1 MQTCCCQY
9 WMQHQFLRPKSCQQ
23 IEVISAKV
31 CNQLKL
37 VKNAPD
43 SGFEEKN
50 KQLDCIQKN
59 IFCYPVTNF
68 AYIVVSQTKRLC
80 PCSCIPDLQIVRML
94 VYTKLTDYTYVVA
107 SQNYRLCL
115 CSSIP
120 DLQTVPI
127 WVYARL
133 EDCVNVIIY

>member
-43 SGFEEKN
+43 SRFEEKN
-50 KQLDCIQKN
+50 KQLDCIQK
-59 IFCYPVTNF
+59 IFSATLLLSLPIQLYPRLKDCAHV
-68 AYIVVSQTKRLC
+68 VVS
-80 PCSCIPDLQIVRML
+80 
-94 VYTKLTDYTYVVA
+94 LT
-107 SQNYRLCL
+107 YRLCVCWCIPNLQTIPMLLHPKIIDCVFVVVFQTYRL
-115 CSSIP
+115 CQYGCMP
-120 DLQTVPI
+120 DLKTVSM
-127 WVYARL
+127 
-133 EDCVNVIIY
+133 